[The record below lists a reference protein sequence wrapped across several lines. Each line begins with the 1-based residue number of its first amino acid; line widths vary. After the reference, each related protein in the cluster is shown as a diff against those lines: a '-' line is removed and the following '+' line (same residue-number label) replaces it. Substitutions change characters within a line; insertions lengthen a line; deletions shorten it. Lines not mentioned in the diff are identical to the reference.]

1 MPWSS
6 NLPRSG
12 RGEKASPEECDDDY
26 GDHFPTT
33 GIFPLDAH
41 DGWLAQRLAE
51 SFETAL
57 RVGQGVARVAFMD
70 EAEKPELIFSD
81 KFACPI
87 CNYSLSE
94 LEPRLFSF
102 NSPIGAC
109 PATGMTRSPGC
120 GPDTLR
126 R

>member
-1 MPWSS
+1 MQPHRLSS
-6 NLPRSG
+6 RVARRKHSLEAIVDRFKVRPDIG
-12 RGEKASPEECDDDY
+12 
-26 GDHFPTT
+26 
-33 GIFPLDAH
+33 
-41 DGWLAQRLAE
+41 QRLAE

-57 RVGQGVARVAFMD
+57 RLGNGVARIAYIGD
-70 EAEKPELIFSD
+70 SERAELVFSD

-109 PATGMTRSPGC
+109 PASTDS
-120 GPDTLR
+120 
-126 R
+126 